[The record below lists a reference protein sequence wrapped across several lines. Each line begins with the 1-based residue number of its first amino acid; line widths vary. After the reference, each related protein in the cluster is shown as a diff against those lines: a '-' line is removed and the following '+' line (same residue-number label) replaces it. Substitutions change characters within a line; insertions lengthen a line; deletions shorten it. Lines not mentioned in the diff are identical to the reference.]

1 MLAYVSK
8 GVFFNKLVKVI
19 EEKDDKVLIEFQ
31 SEANRTVYISKDFLV
46 DFDTNKKIESESYN
60 LCRYLSKVC
69 YQKAGIERL
78 HSVSLLSIFFLLD
91 YSYYC
96 QYNKKLFSEKFSY
109 ERRKLGYFNPYFY
122 KSVRLS
128 TGYGSI
134 VDSFK
139 YDNHIPVNLNQEEK
153 DFIENTIFSLLSRFS
168 ATQWIGLHEYELD
181 LIENNEKMKEFL
193 SKYSYEREKE
203 VSI

>member
-69 YQKAGIERL
+69 YQKAGIE
-78 HSVSLLSIFFLLD
+78 
-91 YSYYC
+91 YYL
-96 QYNKKLFSEKFSY
+96 QN
-109 ERRKLGYFNPYFY
+109 
-122 KSVRLS
+122 
-128 TGYGSI
+128 
-134 VDSFK
+134 FK
-139 YDNHIPVNLNQEEK
+139 
-153 DFIENTIFSLLSRFS
+153 R
-168 ATQWIGLHEYELD
+168 
-181 LIENNEKMKEFL
+181 
-193 SKYSYEREKE
+193 
-203 VSI
+203 